1 MITYLLKQIAIG
13 GTGKKIINKGDKK
26 MQEFEF
32 VDNEIFEKNGKEYL
46 NKGQVVVD
54 DITYY
59 YYIITNVPCFAG
71 LYLPKK

>member
-1 MITYLLKQIAIG
+1 
-13 GTGKKIINKGDKK
+13 

-59 YYIITNVPCFAG
+59 FYISVDVPCFAG
-71 LYLPKK
+71 LYLPNRKIYSYC